1 MKILRNIG
9 DLKKEIKKLPNLG
22 FVPTMGGLHNG
33 HISLIKKSK
42 KKCKKT
48 LVSIYV
54 NPKQFNKSKDFRI
67 YPRNLNKDLKILK
80 KLKVNLLFLP
90 QTEDIFK
97 KGYKK
102 NILPKS
108 QKKLCAKFRK
118 GHFEGVLDIMEQ
130 FIKLINPKYIFMGEK
145 DFQQL
150 FLINKFIIK
159 KNNSKIYQCKTIR
172 DKNFVALSTRN
183 YLLDKT
189 DLIRVGFIAKN
200 LHKFKQKLKKIK
212 KIKKINK
219 YILNKKRELINK
231 FGIKIEYLEV
241 LNEAN
246 LKIYRYKS
254 KFKLF
259 IAYHIDKVRLIDNF

>member
-1 MKILRNIG
+1 MKILRNLAS
-9 DLKKEIKKLPNLG
+9 LKNEINGLINIG

-33 HISLIKKSK
+33 HISLIKESK

-54 NPKQFNKSKDFRI
+54 NPKQFNTSKDFRT

-80 KLKVNLLFLP
+80 KLKVSLLFLP
-90 QTEDIFK
+90 KTKDIFK
-97 KGYKK
+97 KEYKR

-118 GHFEGVLDIMEQ
+118 GHFEGVLDIMDK

-159 KNNSKIYQCKTIR
+159 KYNSKIYQCKTIR

-183 YLLDKT
+183 FLLDKT
-189 DLIRVGFIAKN
+189 NLRKVGLIARN
-200 LHKFKQKLKKIK
+200 LFKFKQKLKKFK
-212 KIKKINK
+212 EINK

-231 FGIKIEYLEV
+231 FAIKIEYLEA
-241 LNEAN
+241 LNETD
-246 LKIYRYKS
+246 LKVYRYKS

-259 IAYHIDKVRLIDNF
+259 IAYHIGKVRLIDNF

>member
-1 MKILRNIG
+1 MKIIRNIS
-9 DLKKEIKKLPNLG
+9 DLKKEIKKLSNLG
-22 FVPTMGGLHNG
+22 FIPTMGGLHNG
-33 HISLIKKSK
+33 HISLIKESK

-54 NPKQFNKSKDFRI
+54 NPKQFNKSKDFRT

-80 KLKVNLLFLP
+80 KLKVSLLFLP
-90 QTEDIFK
+90 KTKDIFK
-97 KGYKK
+97 KEYKR

-118 GHFEGVLDIMEQ
+118 GHFEGVLDIMDK

-150 FLINKFIIK
+150 FLINKFITQK
-159 KNNSKIYQCKTIR
+159 YNSKIYQCKTIR

-183 YLLDKT
+183 FLLDKT
-189 DLIRVGFIAKN
+189 NLKKVGLIARN
-200 LHKFKQKLKKIK
+200 LFKFKQKLKKFK
-212 KIKKINK
+212 EINK
-219 YILNKKRELINK
+219 YILNKKKELISK

-241 LNEAN
+241 LNEAD
-246 LKIYRYKS
+246 LKVYRYKN

>member
-1 MKILRNIG
+1 MNILKNIG
-9 DLKKEIKKLPNLG
+9 DLKKEIKMLPNLG

-33 HISLIKKSK
+33 HISLIKESK

-54 NPKQFNKSKDFRI
+54 NPKQFNKSKDFRT

-90 QTEDIFK
+90 KTKDIFEK
-97 KGYKK
+97 KYKR

-108 QKKLCAKFRK
+108 EKKLCARFRK
-118 GHFEGVLDIMEQ
+118 GHFEGVLDVMGL

-159 KNNSKIYQCKTIR
+159 KCNSKIYQCKTIR

-183 YLLDKT
+183 FLLDKT
-189 DLIRVGFIAKN
+189 NLIKAGFIAKN
-200 LHKFKQKLKKIK
+200 LHNFKQELKQIK
-212 KIKKINK
+212 TINK
-219 YILNKKRELINK
+219 YIFNKKKELIRK

-241 LNEAN
+241 LNEAD
-246 LKIYRYKS
+246 LKVYRYKN

-259 IAYHIDKVRLIDNF
+259 IAYHIGKVRLIDNF

>member
-9 DLKKEIKKLPNLG
+9 DLKKEIIMVPNLG

-33 HISLIKKSK
+33 HISLIKESK

-54 NPKQFNKSKDFRI
+54 NPKQFNKSKDFRT

-90 QTEDIFK
+90 KTKDIFEK
-97 KGYKK
+97 KYKR

-108 QKKLCAKFRK
+108 EKKLCARFRK
-118 GHFEGVLDIMEQ
+118 GHFEGVLDVMGL

-159 KNNSKIYQCKTIR
+159 KCNSKIYQCKTIR

-183 YLLDKT
+183 FLLDKT
-189 DLIRVGFIAKN
+189 NLIKAGFIAKN
-200 LHKFKQKLKKIK
+200 LHNFKQKLKQ
-212 KIKKINK
+212 IKKINK
-219 YILNKKRELINK
+219 YIFNKKKELISK

-241 LNEAN
+241 LNEAD
-246 LKIYRYKS
+246 LKIYRYKN

-259 IAYHIDKVRLIDNF
+259 IAYHIGKVRLIDNF

>member
-1 MKILRNIG
+1 MKILKNISS
-9 DLKKEIKKLPNLG
+9 LKKAIKEIANLG
-22 FVPTMGGLHNG
+22 FMPTMGGLHNG
-33 HISLIKKSK
+33 HISLIKESK

-54 NPKQFNKSKDFRI
+54 NPKQFNKSKDFLK

-90 QTEDIFK
+90 KTEDIYK

-102 NILPKS
+102 NILPKN

-118 GHFEGVLDIMEQ
+118 GHFEGVLNIMEQ
-130 FIKLINPKYIFMGEK
+130 FTKLINPKYIFMGEK

-150 FLINKFIIK
+150 FLINKFITQK
-159 KNNSKIYQCKTIR
+159 YNSKIYQCKTIR

-183 YLLDKT
+183 FLLDKT
-189 DLIRVGFIAKN
+189 NLRKVGLIARN
-200 LHKFKQKLKKIK
+200 LFKFKQKLKKFK
-212 KIKKINK
+212 EINK

-231 FGIKIEYLEV
+231 FAIKIEYLEV
-241 LNEAN
+241 LNEAD
-246 LKIYRYKS
+246 LKVYRYKS

-259 IAYHIDKVRLIDNF
+259 IAYHIGKVRLIDNF

>member
-1 MKILRNIG
+1 MTLASHFFTINSFRKTILI
-9 DLKKEIKKLPNLG
+9 LSCVVLTSLSCASSIKKQN
-22 FVPTMGGLHNG
+22 TAD
-33 HISLIKKSK
+33 KKRD
-42 KKCKKT
+42 
-48 LVSIYV
+48 SIIV
-54 NPKQFNKSKDFRI
+54 KR
-67 YPRNLNKDLKILK
+67 
-80 KLKVNLLFLP
+80 
-90 QTEDIFK
+90 
-97 KGYKK
+97 

-118 GHFEGVLDIMEQ
+118 GHFEGVLDIMDK

-159 KNNSKIYQCKTIR
+159 KYNSKVYQCKTIR

-183 YLLDKT
+183 YLLNKT
-189 DLIRVGFIAKN
+189 NLINVGFIAKN

-212 KIKKINK
+212 KINK

-231 FGIKIEYLEV
+231 FAIKIEYLEV
-241 LNEAN
+241 LNEAD
-246 LKIYRYKS
+246 LKVYRYKS

-259 IAYHIDKVRLIDNF
+259 IAYHIGKVRLIDNF